1 MKVEMS
7 LGDVV
12 DRVTILLIKSERFD
26 DPAKLA
32 NVHNELEALRSA
44 WTAEGQ
50 PPMEGLAD
58 WAGLRT
64 VNEKLWDVED
74 LLREHE
80 RRADFGA
87 DFVALARSVYH
98 LNDRRAARKRAI
110 NTALGSRLIE
120 EKSYADYG
128 DGKGVPGLG

>member
-12 DRVTILLIKSERFD
+12 DRVTILLIKAERFT

-32 NVHNELEALRSA
+32 NVGNELEALRSA
-44 WTAEGQ
+44 WAEEGQ

-58 WAGLRT
+58 WTALRA
-64 VNEKLWDVED
+64 VNEQLWDVED
-74 LLREHE
+74 RLREHE
-80 RRADFGA
+80 RRRDFGA

-110 NTALGSRLIE
+110 NTALGSRLVE

-128 DGKGVPGLG
+128 DGHGVPGLS